1 MANIAEVLKE
11 LQQERDR
18 LDEAIAALQ
27 PLARPASRATQ
38 RRRTGRIASAAARRR
53 MAAAQKARWAKVYSG
68 SATKVRANSTRPGKR
83 VLSIASRR
91 KIAAAKKAWWAKQK
105 KAA

>member
-18 LDEAIAALQ
+18 LDQAIAALQ
-27 PLARPASRATQ
+27 PLARTTNEATQ
-38 RRRTGRIASAAARRR
+38 IRRTGRILSAAARRR
-53 MAAAQKARWAKVYSG
+53 MAAAQKARWAKVNSG
-68 SATKVRANSTRPGKR
+68 SATKVRTNSTRPARR